1 MNTDP
6 ESIAY
11 HTGEYRRLAECT
23 VNVSTHALQYGT
35 GVFGGMRAYYNPVKD
50 NLYIFRMDR
59 HYKRLW
65 NSARVM
71 QMVPPLSEKQ
81 MAEVTIE
88 VTRRNNYRTNV
99 YYRPFVYKSA
109 LQLSPRLH
117 DVPDDFS
124 LYTLRLND
132 YLDTTRGLRTAV
144 SSWRRIDENII
155 PSRAKVSGGYA
166 NSALA
171 KSEAVQGGFDEAIM
185 LDTRGFVSEGSA
197 ENIFMVRDG
206 VLISPPPAAAVLE
219 GITART
225 VRELAADEGIPVVER
240 DIARAELYMADELFF
255 SGTGAQV
262 AWVAEVDRRQVGT
275 GTVGPVTERIK
286 NRFLKVVTGEDPKF
300 QHWLTP
306 VY

>member
-1 MNTDP
+1 MQTDP

-11 HTGEYRRLAECT
+11 HAGEYRRLAECN

-35 GVFGGMRAYYNPVKD
+35 AIFGGMRAYYNAEKN
-50 NLYIFRMDR
+50 NLFVFRMDK

-65 NSARVM
+65 NSARIM
-71 QMVPPLSEKQ
+71 QMVPPLSE
-81 MAEVTIE
+81 AEMHAVSLE

-99 YYRPFVYKSA
+99 YYRPFIYKSA

-117 DVPDDFS
+117 DVPDSFS

-132 YLDTTRGLRTAV
+132 YLDTTRGLRAAV

-171 KSEAVQGGFDEAIM
+171 KSEAVQNGFDEAIM

-206 VLISPPPAAAVLE
+206 VLITPPNAAAVLE

-225 VRELAADEGIPVVER
+225 IKELAREEGIPVAER
-240 DIARAELYMADELFF
+240 DIARAELYIADELFF
-255 SGTGAQV
+255 TGTGAQV
-262 AWVAEVDRRQVGT
+262 AWVAEVDRRVIGT
-275 GTVGPVTERIK
+275 GSSGPVTETLKR
-286 NRFLKVVTGEDPKF
+286 RFLKAVMGEDPSH
-300 QHWLTP
+300 QDWVTP

>member
-11 HTGEYRRLAECT
+11 HAGDYRRLGECN

-35 GVFGGMRAYYNPVKD
+35 AVFGGMRAYYNSVKD
-50 NLYIFRMDR
+50 NLFIFRMEN

-117 DVPDDFS
+117 DVPDAFS

-132 YLDTTRGLRTAV
+132 YLDTTRGLRAAV

-206 VLISPPPAAAVLE
+206 VLITPPPAAAVLE

-225 VRELAADEGIPVVER
+225 VRDLAREEGIQVVER
-240 DIARAELYMADELFF
+240 DIARAELYIADELFF

-275 GTVGPVTERIK
+275 GTVGPVTEKIK

>member
-11 HTGEYRRLAECT
+11 HAGDFRRLAECT

-50 NLYIFRMDR
+50 NLFIFRMDR

-71 QMVPPLSEKQ
+71 QMTPPLSEKQ

-117 DVPDDFS
+117 DVPDAFS

-132 YLDTTRGLRTAV
+132 YLDTTRGLRAAV

-206 VLISPPPAAAVLE
+206 VLITPPPAAAVLE

-225 VRELAADEGIPVVER
+225 VRELAVEEGIPVVER
-240 DIARAELYMADELFF
+240 DIARAELYIADELFF

-262 AWVAEVDRRQVGT
+262 AWVTEVDRRQVGT
-275 GTVGPVTERIK
+275 GSVGPVTERIK